1 LENTTTIEVS
11 IRNANKIHSIATQL
25 EKILHKRHVTP
36 NQVLSVLLEIKPLD
50 IVLQDMMLE
59 DGIDHV
65 K

>member
-1 LENTTTIEVS
+1 MS
-11 IRNANKIHSIATQL
+11 SQL